1 MHIKHLGTDQYD
13 YGSVIKFLTHHIM
26 PASPDI
32 NLDAFV
38 AHLKMAYEDSSGML
52 NGGSSAESSADAL
65 ASALGYASEG
75 TQMMHPHAPIQL
87 KHNIYIYIYIYS
99 P

>member
-1 MHIKHLGTDQYD
+1 MRIKHLGTDQYD
-13 YGSVIKFLTHHIM
+13 FGSVIKFLTHHIM

-65 ASALGYASEG
+65 ASARGYIRRHPDDAS
-75 TQMMHPHAPIQL
+75 P
-87 KHNIYIYIYIYS
+87 
-99 P
+99 